1 MSHSSDKYKRS
12 LIILLSFV
20 FTTAAG
26 QKMSREF
33 RKTFFKADKALEYGD
48 YYSAMNL
55 YSGIYAQDSLNAE
68 LNYKLGVCNYSIRKY
83 RNRALK
89 YFERTSVSDFPESNY
104 YMGKLYHLRRE
115 YQKAI
120 DRFTYYK
127 FMMSGEEHTRKEID
141 DLIEKCNTA
150 IIMESNVDRTLE
162 VQNLGDAVNTEYPE
176 YAPLIPAQENFM
188 IFTSR
193 RKNDVFKQ
201 TDPLG
206 DYFEDL
212 YISERKDKKWQAPVL
227 MDTTINTPVH
237 DAGTGLSA
245 DAERL
250 LIYRTSKDLRSGDI
264 YESNFVNSKWS
275 APQMLGSIVNDPDYA
290 ETSACYSPDGNTIFF
305 SSNRPGGYGGKDLYL
320 VRKLPN
326 GSWGA
331 PYNLGPTINTEYN
344 EDAPFVH
351 PVGNILFFSSEGH
364 RNMGGYDIFKST
376 FDETGNFSEPQN
388 MGCPINTVDDDI
400 FFVLNTDASYGYFSS
415 EREGGFGSQDIY
427 SVYFPVNNIPL
438 NVYNIH
444 VFDESGAVLTNV
456 DVLLTDMEK
465 KSVYGMYKSNQNTGK
480 VMVISA
486 PDKTFRVAIQ
496 VQGYEPYISN
506 VSFAAENE
514 LVFKLRK
521 VQR

>member
-212 YISERKDKKWQAPVL
+212 YISERKDKKWEAPVL
-227 MDTTINTPVH
+227 MDTTINTAVH

-305 SSNRPGGYGGKDLYL
+305 
-320 VRKLPN
+320 
-326 GSWGA
+326 
-331 PYNLGPTINTEYN
+331 
-344 EDAPFVH
+344 
-351 PVGNILFFSSEGH
+351 
-364 RNMGGYDIFKST
+364 
-376 FDETGNFSEPQN
+376 
-388 MGCPINTVDDDI
+388 
-400 FFVLNTDASYGYFSS
+400 
-415 EREGGFGSQDIY
+415 
-427 SVYFPVNNIPL
+427 
-438 NVYNIH
+438 
-444 VFDESGAVLTNV
+444 
-456 DVLLTDMEK
+456 
-465 KSVYGMYKSNQNTGK
+465 
-480 VMVISA
+480 
-486 PDKTFRVAIQ
+486 
-496 VQGYEPYISN
+496 
-506 VSFAAENE
+506 
-514 LVFKLRK
+514 
-521 VQR
+521 